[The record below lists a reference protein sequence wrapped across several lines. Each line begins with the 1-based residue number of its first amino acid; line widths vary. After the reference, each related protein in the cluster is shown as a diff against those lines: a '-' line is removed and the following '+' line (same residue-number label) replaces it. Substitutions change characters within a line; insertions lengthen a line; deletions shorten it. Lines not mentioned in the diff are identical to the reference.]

1 MQNWGMM
8 MTETERSDKDIDAL
22 LALARRDGP
31 STSTDLLARVLKDA
45 EAAQPSPPALAK
57 KARSGVVNR
66 MLAALGGWPALGGLV
81 AATIVG
87 FVVGISPSTMID
99 TPAAALF
106 DQSDTLALYDAD
118 MSGLGWDMDE
128 G

>member
-1 MQNWGMM
+1 MM
-8 MTETERSDKDIDAL
+8 MTEMDRSDKEIDAL
-22 LALARRDGP
+22 LAVARRDGP
-31 STSTDLLARVLKDA
+31 SPSTDLLARVLKDA
-45 EAAQPSPPALAK
+45 EAAQPSPLALAK
-57 KARSGVVNR
+57 MARLGALSR

-87 FVVGISPSTMID
+87 FMVGISPSAMID

-106 DQSDTLALYDAD
+106 DQSDSLALYDAD